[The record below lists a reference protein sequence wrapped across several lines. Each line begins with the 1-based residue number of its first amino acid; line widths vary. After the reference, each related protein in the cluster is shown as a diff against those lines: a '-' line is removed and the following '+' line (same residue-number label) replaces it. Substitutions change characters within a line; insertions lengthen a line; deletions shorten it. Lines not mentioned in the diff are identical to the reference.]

1 MSLHDLYA
9 RHRHSL
15 IQFLRFG
22 LVGGFGVL
30 VNQAVLVLSNIVGRD
45 AVGVRADDVLIDL
58 PFTDFNVRNYH
69 LYVMI
74 AFLVANL
81 ANFVLNRYWTF
92 RSENRAHFWHEYWP
106 FLVVGLGA
114 QMVGMVLITALMHPH
129 SPIGLPS
136 DIFDDSTGLRTK
148 LYWANLITI
157 VCVTPVNFVLNKL
170 WTFRAVRARHGRQSA
185 RTAR

>member
-1 MSLHDLYA
+1 MSLKALYD

-15 IQFLRFG
+15 VQFLRFAV
-22 LVGGFGVL
+22 VGGFGVV
-30 VNQAVLVLSNIVGRD
+30 VNQIVLVLANVVGRD
-45 AVGVRADDVLIDL
+45 IFGVRASSVFIDL
-58 PFTDFNVRNYH
+58 PFTDFNVRYYH

-74 AFLVANL
+74 AFLVANM

-92 RSENRAHFWHEYWP
+92 RSENRANFWREYWP
-106 FLVVGLGA
+106 FFIVGLGA
-114 QMVGMVLITALMHPH
+114 QMVGLVIITALMHPQ

-157 VCVTPVNFVLNKL
+157 ACVTPLNFLLNKL
-170 WTFRAVRARHGRQSA
+170 WTFRAVRVRHGRQSVKVDS
-185 RTAR
+185 

>member
-1 MSLHDLYA
+1 MSPSDLYQ

-15 IQFLRFG
+15 LQFVRFG
-22 LVGGFGVL
+22 LVGGVGVL
-30 VNQAVLVLSNIVGRD
+30 VNQVVLVITNVIARD
-45 AVGVRADDVLIDL
+45 WFGMHNNDVVFPL

-170 WTFRAVRARHGRQSA
+170 WTFRAVRARHGRRPA